1 MPTKSRVK
9 AWSVSGQQMADK
21 ITERTPP
28 EIAEKIRE
36 QGHDKAIADVF
47 GADWKEHVGPD
58 GKPQEQG
65 VGSTLWLLRVSEE
78 EAETHYAA
86 ISRWRGPAAA
96 AAERERIARL
106 KSKGAK

>member
-9 AWSVSGQQMADK
+9 AWSVGGQQMVDK
-21 ITERTPP
+21 VRKDTPP

-36 QGHDKAIADVF
+36 QAHDKAIADVY

-78 EAETHYAA
+78 EAEIHYAA

-96 AAERERIARL
+96 QAERERIARL
-106 KSKGAK
+106 KSKK